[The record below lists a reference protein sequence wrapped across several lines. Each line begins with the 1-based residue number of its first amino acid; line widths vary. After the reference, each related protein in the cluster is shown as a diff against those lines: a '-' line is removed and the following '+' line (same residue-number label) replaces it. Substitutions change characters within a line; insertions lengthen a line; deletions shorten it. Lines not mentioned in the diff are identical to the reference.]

1 MAYRY
6 RDDIALADV
15 AFEAWGASVEEV
27 FIASADAT
35 MNVMVADLASIAH
48 ARELTI
54 DLEREQ
60 LDLLLFAFLN
70 ELIFFKD
77 AKQMLL
83 RVKHISIKN
92 EESKC
97 RLNGVLYG
105 EAIDR
110 ERHPLI
116 VDVKAVTLHRFS
128 LRQTDAGWEAFVI
141 LDI

>member
-1 MAYRY
+1 MA
-6 RDDIALADV
+6 A
-15 AFEAWGASVEEV
+15 
-27 FIASADAT
+27 ADAT

-48 ARELTI
+48 SRELTI

-60 LDLLLFAFLN
+60 LDLLLFGFLN
-70 ELIFFKD
+70 ELIFLKD

-83 RVKHISIKN
+83 RTQRLSIKN
-92 EESKC
+92 DDSKYM
-97 RLNGVLYG
+97 LTGSLYG
-105 EAIDR
+105 ETIDPR
-110 ERHPLI
+110 KHPLS

>member
-1 MAYRY
+1 MPYRY

-15 AFEAWGASVEEV
+15 AFEAWGKSIEEV

-35 MNVMVADLASIAH
+35 MNVMVADLTSIALS
-48 ARELTI
+48 RELTI

-83 RVKHISIKN
+83 RAKHVSIKN
-92 EESKC
+92 EQPKY
-97 RLNGVLYG
+97 RLNGILYG

-110 ERHPLI
+110 QKHPLI
-116 VDVKAVTLHRFS
+116 VDVKAVTLHRFN
-128 LRQTDAGWEAFVI
+128 LHQTDEGWEAFVI